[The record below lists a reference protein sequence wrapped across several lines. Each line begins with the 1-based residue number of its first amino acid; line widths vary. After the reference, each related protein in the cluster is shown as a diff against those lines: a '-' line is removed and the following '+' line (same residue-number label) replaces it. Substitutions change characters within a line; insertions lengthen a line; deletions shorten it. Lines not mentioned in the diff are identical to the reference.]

1 MSICVQSMVW
11 RLAEFDESTQQRFI
25 ETSGVEGNPGPET
38 SANWFKIEKDV
49 DSEDYKLV
57 WCPSVCKFCRF
68 ACKQVGIYMG
78 GDRVRRL
85 ALVDYGARPLTIM
98 FKKAAA

>member
-11 RLAEFDESTQQRFI
+11 RLAESDESTEQRFI
-25 ETSGVEGNPGPET
+25 ETSGVEGSPGFET
-38 SANWFKIEKDV
+38 SANWFKLEKDV

-57 WCPSVCKFCRF
+57 FFPSVCKFCRF
-68 ACKQVGIYMG
+68 AHKEVGIYMG
-78 GDRVRRL
+78 GDGVRRL
-85 ALVDYGARPLTIM
+85 ALVDDGARPFTIM